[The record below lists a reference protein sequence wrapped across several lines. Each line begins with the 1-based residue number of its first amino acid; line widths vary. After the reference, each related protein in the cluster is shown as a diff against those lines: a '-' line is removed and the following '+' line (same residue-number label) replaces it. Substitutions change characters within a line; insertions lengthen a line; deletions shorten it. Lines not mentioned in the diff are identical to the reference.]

1 MKKKL
6 IGVLLAAVLL
16 ISALPVQAQSTEY
29 TDVSPSEWFYEAV
42 NYVSTNSVMTGV
54 ADKTF
59 APRDNLTRGMAVTI
73 LSRTYGADTS
83 AFKDAPFTDVDMKRY
98 YGVHVAWAKQNEIIH
113 GMTDTEF
120 NPDEYMSR
128 EQICV
133 MLSNFFDFCGLSTR
147 NTEVERFADE
157 DKIGKWAKEA
167 VLRMQRGGIVNGRD
181 DNTFDPKG
189 ETTRAEFAQIVYN
202 TNLIKLLRPH
212 QEADAGE
219 KIS

>member
-1 MKKKL
+1 MRAFLRTSYFSICKGCYIMKKKL

-83 AFKDAPFTDVDMKRY
+83 AFKDAPFTDVDMKKILRRACCM
-98 YGVHVAWAKQNEIIH
+98 GKSK
-113 GMTDTEF
+113 T
-120 NPDEYMSR
+120 
-128 EQICV
+128 
-133 MLSNFFDFCGLSTR
+133 GLST
-147 NTEVERFADE
+147 V
-157 DKIGKWAKEA
+157 
-167 VLRMQRGGIVNGRD
+167 
-181 DNTFDPKG
+181 
-189 ETTRAEFAQIVYN
+189 
-202 TNLIKLLRPH
+202 
-212 QEADAGE
+212 
-219 KIS
+219 